1 MRTVFLLKRNCPQT
15 CGLTTQPSLKR
26 TETGSLAAKTAQ
38 PPENESPPMFMTI
51 ARPAVEPQGPDTVA
65 VPGSPAIVELSPRAM
80 HARLLEN
87 AALRRMRGAERLR
100 SNRLEDADYW
110 LHAAP
115 VAVRKA
121 CALREEKSF
130 APLP

>member
-1 MRTVFLLKRNCPQT
+1 
-15 CGLTTQPSLKR
+15 
-26 TETGSLAAKTAQ
+26 
-38 PPENESPPMFMTI
+38 MFVAIT
-51 ARPAVEPQGPDTVA
+51 RPAIEPRGPDVVA
-65 VPGSPAIVELSPRAM
+65 VPGAPAIPDLTPRAL

-87 AALRRMRGAERLR
+87 AAQRRQRGLERLR
-100 SNRLEDADYW
+100 SNRADDADYW

-121 CALREEKSF
+121 CAIREHKSF

>member
-1 MRTVFLLKRNCPQT
+1 
-15 CGLTTQPSLKR
+15 
-26 TETGSLAAKTAQ
+26 
-38 PPENESPPMFMTI
+38 MFMTI
-51 ARPAVEPQGPDTVA
+51 ARPAVEPQGPDPVA
-65 VPGSPAIVELSPRAM
+65 VPGSPAILELSPRAL

-87 AALRRMRGAERLR
+87 AALRRMRGAERR
-100 SNRLEDADYW
+100 RNNRGEDADYW

>member
-1 MRTVFLLKRNCPQT
+1 
-15 CGLTTQPSLKR
+15 
-26 TETGSLAAKTAQ
+26 
-38 PPENESPPMFMTI
+38 MFIAI
-51 ARPAVEPQGPDTVA
+51 ARPAVEPIGPDAVA
-65 VPGSPAIVELSPRAM
+65 VPGSPVIHDLTPRAL

-87 AALRRMRGAERLR
+87 AAQRRLR
-100 SNRLEDADYW
+100 GLERKRADRPEDADYW

-121 CALREEKSF
+121 CALREARSF

>member
-1 MRTVFLLKRNCPQT
+1 
-15 CGLTTQPSLKR
+15 
-26 TETGSLAAKTAQ
+26 
-38 PPENESPPMFMTI
+38 MFIAI
-51 ARPAVEPQGPDTVA
+51 ARPAVEPEGPDAVA
-65 VPGSPAIVELSPRAM
+65 VPGSPSIADLPPRAL

-87 AALRRMRGAERLR
+87 AALRRLRGVERRR
-100 SNRLEDADYW
+100 SNRLEDAAYW

-121 CALREEKSF
+121 SALREQKSF

>member
-1 MRTVFLLKRNCPQT
+1 
-15 CGLTTQPSLKR
+15 
-26 TETGSLAAKTAQ
+26 
-38 PPENESPPMFMTI
+38 MFIAI
-51 ARPAVEPQGPDTVA
+51 ARPAVEPIGPDAVA
-65 VPGSPAIVELSPRAM
+65 VPGSPAIHDLTPRAL

-87 AALRRMRGAERLR
+87 AAQRRLR
-100 SNRLEDADYW
+100 GVERKRADRHEDADYW

-121 CALREEKSF
+121 CALREERSF

>member
-1 MRTVFLLKRNCPQT
+1 
-15 CGLTTQPSLKR
+15 
-26 TETGSLAAKTAQ
+26 
-38 PPENESPPMFMTI
+38 MFIAI
-51 ARPAVEPQGPDTVA
+51 ARPAVEPIGPDAVA
-65 VPGSPAIVELSPRAM
+65 VPGSPAIAELSPRAL

-87 AALRRMRGAERLR
+87 AALRRLRGVERLK
-100 SNRLEDADYW
+100 SNRAEDADYW

-121 CALREEKSF
+121 SALREEKSF

>member
-1 MRTVFLLKRNCPQT
+1 
-15 CGLTTQPSLKR
+15 
-26 TETGSLAAKTAQ
+26 
-38 PPENESPPMFMTI
+38 MFVAI
-51 ARPAVEPQGPDTVA
+51 ARPAVEPQGPDAVA
-65 VPGSPAIVELSPRAM
+65 TPGSPAIAFATPRAL

-87 AALRRMRGAERLR
+87 AAQRRLRGLERKR
-100 SNRLEDADYW
+100 SNRLDDADYW

-115 VAVRKA
+115 AAVKKA

>member
-1 MRTVFLLKRNCPQT
+1 
-15 CGLTTQPSLKR
+15 
-26 TETGSLAAKTAQ
+26 
-38 PPENESPPMFMTI
+38 MFI
-51 ARPAVEPQGPDTVA
+51 DIVRPAVEPVGPDAVA
-65 VPGSPAIVELSPRAM
+65 VPGSPAIQELNPRAL

-87 AALRRMRGAERLR
+87 AAQRRMRGMERR
-100 SNRLEDADYW
+100 RADRPEDADYW

-121 CALREEKSF
+121 CALREASSF